1 MFLRIARSYERRI
14 RTGGVTRTGQARLQH
29 QAIPRRRHR
38 RKDAEKSVCGEDLQT
53 PRHPLALGTCDVW
66 GGIQGWNQDSVF
78 PSELEAEL
86 MDYVN
91 LRAAAVLTA
100 IKSYYSDS
108 SKKFLALVDLIM
120 IPSDP
125 QRIIAARASVVSSR
139 ERSAATDEEKNNKI
153 VFSKTCTNCDLRQ
166 FDFDLIADR
175 AVLPSRPP

>member
-1 MFLRIARSYERRI
+1 MESLSVPTYRATFDLVDFRTSQKIQAEVTRKRTKMTMIARSYERRI

-29 QAIPRRRHR
+29 QANPKRRHR
-38 RKDAEKSVCGEDLQT
+38 RKDAEKSVCGEDLRT

-91 LRAAAVLTA
+91 LRSAAVLTA

-108 SKKFLALVDLIM
+108 SKKFLALMDLMM

-125 QRIIAARASVVSSR
+125 QRIIAGRASVVSSPQV
-139 ERSAATDEEKNNKI
+139 SAAREQGEK
-153 VFSKTCTNCDLRQ
+153 
-166 FDFDLIADR
+166 
-175 AVLPSRPP
+175 